1 MEVKNKMLKN
11 LFWIFYLMFLF
22 LTTSLWALEDNFEV
36 VKNPYPKPIVVND
49 GVLRT
54 FTSWDLR
61 NKVIQGKNVR
71 FESSM
76 FNYNNDIYVVYRSGQ
91 EQIIKKLNKTTKT
104 LEDFISFNL
113 NETTFFLCSCMMETA
128 NDCYIF
134 VFYGGSTETA
144 PVKFAKVSLK
154 TQQIE
159 KDIGD
164 IVIGDGDTLHS
175 IFPIEAVA
183 YNNKIYTLYNRFN
196 FKTGYTN
203 RYYFS
208 VLNPD
213 TNEIEQIMQL
223 PDKYNNCVP
232 EYTTLSF
239 YKNTLKVYGYYFPGN
254 NFFVTPR
261 YLSCNIDITN
271 YSMTLD
277 AGNKV
282 YEGFC
287 RKSLTYQSNGKTY
300 NYISSF
306 IDLNDANSFNGFFVT
321 GEEFFVFRNNDGN
334 IRLESLFADG
344 TGFYTGY
351 THILDRTRIGF
362 FKRSVDGK
370 TAGNPLEIFY
380 IDDNINATLT
390 QNYSI
395 MTTEIDGQQQ
405 MVVLGLSDDGSHK
418 KLVLYFLPTKEV
430 ENCFYVDENGFN
442 ERVLNPKGYPT
453 NRGQFTY
460 KFAYTNYQ
468 NKAPSSSPVL
478 YIYNNGQSIKSDGF
492 TMNPVDY
499 NDTNYTDGKIYSYT
513 TSLSDIGTITTAD
526 NYSYRIKIG
535 DSLSREYRG
544 PFFIG
549 NGVITDH
556 ENTFIVPT
564 RNINP
569 KTDISIQMKYEGD
582 NGVTLATGYPRVMIY
597 RSEDLVNPIEIK
609 GSTYTVLSP
618 IEGSD
623 NGYRASIGRLPTGNY
638 TCKISVRNEYGV
650 EKEVISNFICSLTNE
665 ITEYEGSYITPIS
678 DINPTKEIFFQM
690 TYLGTDGIKL
700 ASEYPRVMVY
710 KSEDLVNPIE
720 IKGSTYTVLS
730 PIEGSDNG
738 YRASIGR
745 LPKGNYKYQ
754 LVTRNEYGNEKEVI
768 ADFSVA
774 SLDTSIC
781 YNAPNPF
788 NPNKVKTK
796 IRFNVNNDE
805 IVNIKIYTL
814 DSKLV
819 FEDSYLAKAGTNDYE
834 YRGKDDKGNTL
845 YNGVYLCIIDKQG
858 GKVKCKIAIVK

>member
-1 MEVKNKMLKN
+1 MLKN
-11 LFWIFYLMFLF
+11 LFWIFYLMFLY

-49 GVLRT
+49 GVNSC
-54 FTSWDLR
+54 TSWDLR
-61 NKVIQGKNVR
+61 NNVIGGRYVK

-76 FNYNNDIYVVYRSGQ
+76 FNYNNDIYVVYYSGRK
-91 EQIIKKLNKTTKT
+91 QIIKKLNKTTKT
-104 LEDFISFNL
+104 LEDFISFN
-113 NETTFFLCSCMMETA
+113 THGPSRVCSCMMETA

-134 VFYGGSTETA
+134 VFYDGGK
-144 PVKFAKVSLK
+144 VAKVSLK

-164 IVIGDGDTLHS
+164 IVIGDGDTLHLS
-175 IFPIEAVA
+175 PIEAVA
-183 YNNKIYTLYNRFN
+183 YNNKIYTLYNRYN
-196 FKTGYTN
+196 FDTYN
-203 RYYFS
+203 FDRYYFS

-223 PDKYNNCVP
+223 PKYNNCVP

-239 YKNTLKVYGYYFPGN
+239 YKNTLKVYGYYFPGGN
-254 NFFVTPR
+254 YSVTPR

-282 YEGFC
+282 YEGCC

-306 IDLNDANSFNGFFVT
+306 IDLNNANSFNGFFVT

-405 MVVLGLSDDGSHK
+405 MVVLGLSDDGSMNSSYDGPHK

-544 PFFIG
+544 PFFTG

-569 KTDISIQMKYEGD
+569 NTDISIQMKYEGD
-582 NGVTLATGYPRVMIY
+582 NGVTLATGYPRVLIY
-597 RSEDLVNPIEIK
+597 KNTDLVNPIEIK

-618 IEGSD
+618 IENSD
-623 NGYRASIGRLPTGNY
+623 NGYRTSIGKFPLGDYTYKIIAKNEFGLESSVSGNFSS
-638 TCKISVRNEYGV
+638 IVNDP
-650 EKEVISNFICSLTNE
+650 I
-665 ITEYEGSYITPIS
+665 ITEYEDTFITPSENIDIRS
-678 DINPTKEIFFQM
+678 DINIQM
-690 TYLGTDGIKL
+690 TYTGDDSVKL
-700 ASEYPRVMVY
+700 ASEYPRVLIYNNNNPTV
-710 KSEDLVNPIE
+710 PIE
-720 IKGSTYTVLS
+720 INSSTYTVLS
-730 PIEGSDNG
+730 PIEDSDNG
-738 YRASIGR
+738 YRANIGK
-745 LPKGNYKYQ
+745 LPIGNYTYKIIAK
-754 LVTRNEYGNEKEVI
+754 NEFGLES
-768 ADFSVA
+768 SV
-774 SLDTSIC
+774 SNTFIVESIDTSIC

-788 NPNKVKTK
+788 NPNKTTTT
-796 IRFNVNNDE
+796 IRFNTNQDE
-805 IVNIKIYTL
+805 TVKIKIYSL
-814 DSKLV
+814 NSKLV
-819 FEDSYLAKAGTNDYE
+819 FEDSFDAKVGPNDYV
-834 YRGKDDKGNTL
+834 YKGKDGNGNNL
-845 YNGVYLCIIDKQG
+845 YNGVYLCVIEKKG